1 MSTKIHYFVVA
12 GYIDPDGNVRLG
24 DDPAVADAVLDGT
37 LYDET
42 TGEWLVCRDEDDVAT
57 DDEIISVLRQR
68 LANEEMTA

>member
-1 MSTKIHYFVVA
+1 MSNKVHYFVVA

-42 TGEWLVCRDEDDVAT
+42 TGEWGVCREAGDVT
-57 DDEIISVLRQR
+57 DDDTILAALRQR
-68 LANEEMTA
+68 LGAGVTA